1 MRRDGILLAL
11 ALVSGAGCA
20 STSPAPPKTQLEIR
34 EYQTREFDTSDSKLV
49 MKAMLNVLQDEGFM
63 VRQANSELGFL
74 SAQRE
79 IEVKQT
85 MSTFFNLL
93 LRGKDARY
101 EKNSIIEVTV
111 NVSARAEKT
120 RVRANFQLKV
130 MDNAGAVTKVRTMS
144 EAVYY
149 QEFFAKVDKAIFL
162 EKERL

>member
-1 MRRDGILLAL
+1 MRRDGLLLAL

-79 IEVKQT
+79 IEVKKT
-85 MSTFFNLL
+85 PTFFDLL
-93 LRGKDARY
+93 MQGKDARY

-130 MDNAGAVTKVRTMS
+130 MDNVGAVAKVRTMS
-144 EAVYY
+144 EAAYY
-149 QEFFAKVDKAIFL
+149 QEFFAKVDKAVFL